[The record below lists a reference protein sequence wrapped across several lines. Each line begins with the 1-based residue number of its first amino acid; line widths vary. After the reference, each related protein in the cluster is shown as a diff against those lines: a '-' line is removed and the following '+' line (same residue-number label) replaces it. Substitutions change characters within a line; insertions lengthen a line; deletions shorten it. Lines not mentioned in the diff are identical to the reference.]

1 MYPIQVKRTLA
12 PGVRL
17 YEISAPLVARKAQ
30 PGQFVIV
37 RVNETGERIPLTI
50 ADYDRKM
57 GTITMVVQE
66 IGFTTK
72 TLAKME
78 VGDALLDFIGPL
90 GNPSELRDSGTVVC
104 IGGGVGCAPL
114 YPQVRA
120 LSQKGVNVIT
130 IVGARSA
137 EHLILTREL
146 GRYSNQLHIAT
157 DDGSQGR
164 KGFVTDILKD
174 LIEQGTPIDQVIAI
188 GPMIMMKVVTGV
200 TKQYNLPTMIS
211 LNSLMVDGTGM
222 CGSCRVTVG
231 GVTKFACVDGPEFDA
246 HQVDFDEQMK
256 RAAVYRDQEAKALA
270 RLDCGCRNGH

>member
-1 MYPIQVKRTLA
+1 MYPIVVKRTLA

-17 YEISAPLVARKAQ
+17 YEIRAPLVARKAQ
-30 PGQFVIV
+30 PGQFVII

-50 ADYDRKM
+50 ADFDREFGM
-57 GTITMVVQE
+57 ITMVVQE

-78 VGDALLDFIGPL
+78 VGDDLLDFIGPL
-90 GNPSELRDSGTVVC
+90 GNPSKLPDSGTVVC

-120 LSQKGVNVIT
+120 LGEKGVNVIT

-137 EHLILTREL
+137 ENLILTREL
-146 GRYSNQLHIAT
+146 GRYSKELHITT
-157 DDGSQGR
+157 DDGSEGR
-164 KGFVTDILKD
+164 KGFVSDVLKE
-174 LIEQGTPIDQVIAI
+174 LIEKGTPIDEVIAI
-188 GPMIMMKVVTGV
+188 GPMIMMKVVSGV
-200 TKQYNLPTMIS
+200 TKQYAIPTVIS

-246 HQVDFDEQMK
+246 HQIDFDEQMK
-256 RAAVYRDQEAKALA
+256 RSAVYRDQEAKALE
-270 RLDCGCRNGH
+270 RLNCGCRNGH